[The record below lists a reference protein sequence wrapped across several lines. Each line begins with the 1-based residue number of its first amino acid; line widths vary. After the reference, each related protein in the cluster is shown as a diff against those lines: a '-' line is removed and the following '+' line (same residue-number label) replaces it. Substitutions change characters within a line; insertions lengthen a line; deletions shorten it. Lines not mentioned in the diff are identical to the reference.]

1 MNRFQKKT
9 PWEKEW
15 ELLEKKEKKYLEK
28 RAEKKESALNRFLEE
43 KIPQNLQ
50 EKLDIAF
57 SKAFGV
63 IFDKGIGIIEKTY
76 KKDELKKYYQVDAY
90 TAALKDDRKSL
101 RRFSKKAGAASQKN
115 LLFSG
120 VEGVGL
126 GVLGIGI
133 PDIPIFVGMILK
145 SLYEMALHY
154 GFTYES
160 EEEKYFILLIIR
172 GGLSYGTGLKSVQEQ
187 VETYS
192 REEKLPEAYDREQ
205 EIRITAQTLSK
216 ELLYMKFLQGIPLVG
231 AVGGVYDAV
240 YMKKI
245 LAYGRLNYQ
254 KRFLLKHKNGIL
266 REDWNIENV

>member
-76 KKDELKKYYQVDAY
+76 KKDELKKSYQVDAY

-115 LLFSG
+115 LLF
-120 VEGVGL
+120 
-126 GVLGIGI
+126 
-133 PDIPIFVGMILK
+133 
-145 SLYEMALHY
+145 
-154 GFTYES
+154 
-160 EEEKYFILLIIR
+160 
-172 GGLSYGTGLKSVQEQ
+172 
-187 VETYS
+187 
-192 REEKLPEAYDREQ
+192 
-205 EIRITAQTLSK
+205 
-216 ELLYMKFLQGIPLVG
+216 
-231 AVGGVYDAV
+231 
-240 YMKKI
+240 
-245 LAYGRLNYQ
+245 
-254 KRFLLKHKNGIL
+254 
-266 REDWNIENV
+266 